1 MSQIQQVGIVGTGQM
16 GLGMAQLLAQQG
28 IKTIA
33 VKMTGGDTKGK
44 QAQVDKTLQ
53 KLVDKQKITAEQ
65 KDQTMQK
72 LSFTTDLKDLRDCD
86 LVIESIVEEIGK
98 KQQLFQELEQIVSET
113 AILASNTSTLG
124 ITELSSAVKNK
135 GRLVGLHFFNP
146 ATVMKLVEVIP
157 TLHTPTETVSRLSA
171 WVTAIGKTPV
181 VVKDETGFIV
191 NRLLTPYMVDAIRA
205 FERGLAGVAEIDTAM
220 KLGCNHPMG
229 PLELADYIGLD
240 IVYHMAS
247 NLYDTF
253 KEPRL
258 APPPLLKTLVL
269 AEQLGRKAGL
279 GFYDY
284 SQNPPAARTFRQ

>member
-1 MSQIQQVGIVGTGQM
+1 MSIKQVGIVGTGQM
-16 GLGMAQLLAQQG
+16 GMGMAQLLAQQG
-28 IKTIA
+28 IKTVA

-44 QAQVDKTLQ
+44 IAQVDKSLQ
-53 KLVDKQKITAEQ
+53 KLVEKQKLSAEQ
-65 KDQTMQK
+65 KEKAMAS
-72 LSFTTDLKDLRDCD
+72 LSVTTNLHDLRDCD

-98 KQQLFQELEQIVSET
+98 KQELFKELEQITSET
-113 AILASNTSTLG
+113 AILSSNTSTLG
-124 ITELSSAVKNK
+124 ITELASAVKTK
-135 GRLVGLHFFNP
+135 QRLLGLHFFNP
-146 ATVMKLVEVIP
+146 ATVMKLVEIIP
-157 TLHTPTETVSRLSA
+157 TLHTPTSTIDTLSK
-171 WVTAIGKTPV
+171 WVESIGKTPV

-191 NRLLTPYMVDAIRA
+191 NRLLTPYMVDAIRSL
-205 FERGLAGVAEIDTAM
+205 ERGLAGVAEIDTAM

-240 IVYHMAS
+240 IVFHMSS

-284 SQNPPAARTFRQ
+284 SKNPQVARSFR